1 MASLDQFLQ
10 DLDDLDDELVGGAD
24 EEVQNEEV
32 EEEDEDIDMVGE
44 DVQPK
49 STSGLLASGRLDEV
63 IEHIEDLMVQNGGQT
78 DSEAEYT
85 AIISCNEMV
94 IDADT
99 EVQIIAKSIKDTY
112 AKRFPELESL
122 IPNPL
127 DYARV
132 VLKLGNE
139 TDLTQVDLTGIL
151 PSASIMVVTVTASTT
166 AGTVLP
172 EAALQNLQDACE
184 QVLKLSSH
192 KQKMLAF
199 VESRMA
205 TVAPNLSAIVG
216 TQVAAKLIGAA
227 GGLDKLAALPSTVL
241 QVLGSKKRGSG
252 ALGGMASNTGLEVKH
267 AGFIQRCDLIQN
279 TPPQLRTKVMR
290 LVAGKCTL
298 ACRADSYGDS
308 KDGQIGDTFKEDIEQ
323 KAIKMQEPP
332 PPKEVKALPIP
343 PEASGKRRGG
353 RRLRK
358 MKERFGMTQMRQLTN
373 RVQFGQEEDTS
384 SDGLLGVGML
394 TAGQRGGKM
403 RVSAKEQKLQA
414 EKSKKRQNSSSGA
427 TNGLASSLAFTPVQG
442 IELVNPTANRDAKEG
457 TETYF
462 SQTAQFFQSAF
473 S

>member
-10 DLDDLDDELVGGAD
+10 DLDDLDDEQAGGGD
-24 EEVQNEEV
+24 EEAPEED
-32 EEEDEDIDMVGE
+32 EMEDEDEDIDMMGE
-44 DVQPK
+44 DVEPK
-49 STSGLLASGRLDEV
+49 SASGLLASGRLTEV
-63 IEHIEDLMVQNGGQT
+63 IERIEDLMVQAENGGQT
-78 DSEAEYT
+78 DPEAEYS
-85 AIISCNEMV
+85 AIIACNEMV
-94 IDADT
+94 IEADN
-99 EVQIIAKSIKDTY
+99 EVQAIAKSIKDDY

-166 AGTVLP
+166 AGTALP
-172 EAALQNLQDACE
+172 EAALQKVQDACE
-184 QVLKLSSH
+184 QVLTLSDN

-205 TVAPNLSAIVG
+205 SVAPNLSAIVG

-241 QVLGSKKRGSG
+241 QVLGSKKK

-267 AGFIQRCDLIQN
+267 AGFIQRADLIQN
-279 TPPQLRTKVMR
+279 TPPQLRTKVLR

-308 KDGQIGDTFKEDIEQ
+308 KGGEIGEKFKEEIEQ

-332 PPKEVKALPIP
+332 PPKDVKALPIP

-373 RVQFGQEEDTS
+373 RVQFGQEEDTT

-394 TAGQRGGKM
+394 SAGQRGGKM

-414 EKSKKRQNSSSGA
+414 EKNKKRQNSSSGA

-442 IELVNPTANRDAKEG
+442 IELVNPTANKDSKEG

-462 SQTAQFFQSAF
+462 TKTAAFFKNSF
-473 S
+473 

>member
-10 DLDDLDDELVGGAD
+10 DLDDLDDEQAEGAD
-24 EEVQNEEV
+24 EEVQDEELD
-32 EEEDEDIDMVGE
+32 EDEDIDMVGE
-44 DVQPK
+44 DVQPA
-49 STSGLLASGRLDEV
+49 STSGLLASGRLDEL
-63 IEHIEDLMVQNGGQT
+63 IERIEDLMVQTGPI
-78 DSEAEYT
+78 DSEAEYS
-85 AIISCNEMV
+85 AIVACNEMV

-99 EVQIIAKSIKDTY
+99 EVMSIAKSIKDDY

-166 AGTVLP
+166 AGTALP
-172 EAALQNLQDACE
+172 EAALQKVQDACE

-199 VESRMA
+199 VESRMSS
-205 TVAPNLSAIVG
+205 VAPNLSAIVG

-241 QVLGSKKRGSG
+241 QVLGSKKRTGA
-252 ALGGMASNTGLEVKH
+252 ALGGMSSNSGLEVKH
-267 AGFIQRCDLIQN
+267 AGFVQRCDLIQN
-279 TPPQLRTKVMR
+279 TPPQLRAKVMR

-308 KDGQIGDTFKEDIEQ
+308 KDGEIGERFKEDIEQ

-358 MKERFGMTQMRQLTN
+358 MKERFGMTQMRQLSN
-373 RVQFGQEEDTS
+373 RVQFGQEEDTT

-394 TAGQRGGKM
+394 SAKSGKM
-403 RVSAKEQKLQA
+403 RVSAKEQKLAA
-414 EKSKKRQNSSSGA
+414 EKNKKRQNSSSGA

>member
-10 DLDDLDDELVGGAD
+10 DLDDLDDEQAGGGD
-24 EEVQNEEV
+24 EEVPEED
-32 EEEDEDIDMVGE
+32 EMEDEDEDIDMMGE
-44 DVQPK
+44 DIEPK
-49 STSGLLASGRLDEV
+49 SASGLLASGRLTEV
-63 IEHIEDLMVQNGGQT
+63 VERIEDLMVQAENGGQT
-78 DSEAEYT
+78 EPEAEYS
-85 AIISCNEMV
+85 AIIACNEMV
-94 IDADT
+94 IEADN
-99 EVQIIAKSIKDTY
+99 EVQAIAKSIKDDY

-166 AGTVLP
+166 AGTALP
-172 EAALQNLQDACE
+172 EAALQKVQDACE
-184 QVLKLSSH
+184 QVLTLSDN

-205 TVAPNLSAIVG
+205 SVAPNLSAIVG

-241 QVLGSKKRGSG
+241 QVLGSKKK

-267 AGFIQRCDLIQN
+267 AGFIQRADLIQN
-279 TPPQLRTKVMR
+279 TPPQLRTKVLR

-308 KDGQIGDTFKEDIEQ
+308 KGGEIGEKFKEEIEQ

-373 RVQFGQEEDTS
+373 RVQFGQEEDTT

-394 TAGQRGGKM
+394 SAGQRGGKM

-414 EKSKKRQNSSSGA
+414 EKNKKRQNSSSGA

-442 IELVNPTANRDAKEG
+442 IELVNPTANKDAKEG